1 MGQQHLQPD
10 NENQLVAL
18 GRTLQTLREEENAE
32 VLIETT
38 LDYLAKEFDY
48 RLIWIGLYDRLDHR
62 LVGKGGITPTG
73 DTTFLKQRF
82 NLYSGDLLEQ
92 VVIEQRPVGVPDL
105 QQELRAGEWRR
116 AAQEFGIQGT
126 IVFPLRYKD
135 RCFGVALL
143 GSDQWGV
150 SPRPAEKAQ
159 LSLVLGGLASALY
172 QIEADWQ
179 RTATK
184 RPDQHLF
191 QVLDELLELPA
202 LTLRLEA
209 VVRMTQE
216 FVAPTRTNLYWY
228 SPERRYFWHR
238 MGNRQSLARLA
249 ESRTTTAGLK
259 VAEANDFYQA
269 LAAGQMVAIGA
280 GRSLLKPES
289 TERILARMRTRS
301 LLAAPIQANGEL
313 LGFLAVED
321 SEPRIWEQGET
332 SYVRATAQLVALV
345 QGNEELEAT
354 LEQAQK
360 DTHFT
365 AEIAQ
370 AIARSHDTPTALKEC
385 ADLLCDRLDAERF
398 LVLQENALGEFTL
411 VFGTQPPNRRSLTT
425 PLAPLSAEDRQLF
438 KGSDAIALEDLDL
451 EWRLTPWRKVLI
463 QLSVRSALLI
473 SLGLSDLS
481 SQPLKIDNSNPGGQT
496 EGLLLL
502 LIGHSTPR
510 TWNHTQRDLISIAVQ
525 QMSLLFTVDQLQENA
540 RLSLLAHQ
548 TLQAGLSTLQEA
560 PLDLPLFDRTWVQ
573 YLATLLECPL
583 AVLLSWT
590 PENASATVVATAVAD
605 PRFALPPNLA
615 IPVASDT
622 LIQEVLATHG
632 FLCRPLASFDASTPK
647 WLSRPGIGQVL
658 GIALHTGVRPTTGIL
673 LFADHAERQWHQH
686 LLPPLETLTQQFTT
700 LRHYRHRL
708 SLQAQ
713 DSKNLQMLNW
723 YKHRCL
729 EVLHQSVVQSLRTL
743 LALEPGTSPPNMTEL
758 NQDITGDLGE
768 ISPTP
773 TPVGG
778 QPLRHLRRQ
787 YLLHQL
793 EQTLALLTPVLK
805 KEQWQLRANL
815 HSVPLSNLLKRSLR
829 CVEPLYHQRQLML
842 KVHNLGNQSIYGDP
856 LKLEC
861 ILFELL
867 ITACFHALPG
877 SWINLW
883 CDPTP
888 LESSPALL
896 ELLITECGLLE
907 DCIKALKTSP
917 LAPPTLNLKIC
928 RDILSTWGGELQF
941 YPLEGDRFS
950 SRLLLPLPK

>member
-1 MGQQHLQPD
+1 
-10 NENQLVAL
+10 
-18 GRTLQTLREEENAE
+18 
-32 VLIETT
+32 
-38 LDYLAKEFDY
+38 
-48 RLIWIGLYDRLDHR
+48 
-62 LVGKGGITPTG
+62 
-73 DTTFLKQRF
+73 
-82 NLYSGDLLEQ
+82 
-92 VVIEQRPVGVPDL
+92 
-105 QQELRAGEWRR
+105 
-116 AAQEFGIQGT
+116 
-126 IVFPLRYKD
+126 
-135 RCFGVALL
+135 
-143 GSDQWGV
+143 
-150 SPRPAEKAQ
+150 
-159 LSLVLGGLASALY
+159 
-172 QIEADWQ
+172 
-179 RTATK
+179 
-184 RPDQHLF
+184 
-191 QVLDELLELPA
+191 
-202 LTLRLEA
+202 
-209 VVRMTQE
+209 
-216 FVAPTRTNLYWY
+216 
-228 SPERRYFWHR
+228 
-238 MGNRQSLARLA
+238 
-249 ESRTTTAGLK
+249 
-259 VAEANDFYQA
+259 
-269 LAAGQMVAIGA
+269 
-280 GRSLLKPES
+280 
-289 TERILARMRTRS
+289 
-301 LLAAPIQANGEL
+301 
-313 LGFLAVED
+313 
-321 SEPRIWEQGET
+321 
-332 SYVRATAQLVALV
+332 
-345 QGNEELEAT
+345 
-354 LEQAQK
+354 
-360 DTHFT
+360 
-365 AEIAQ
+365 
-370 AIARSHDTPTALKEC
+370 
-385 ADLLCDRLDAERF
+385 
-398 LVLQENALGEFTL
+398 
-411 VFGTQPPNRRSLTT
+411 
-425 PLAPLSAEDRQLF
+425 
-438 KGSDAIALEDLDL
+438 
-451 EWRLTPWRKVLI
+451 
-463 QLSVRSALLI
+463 
-473 SLGLSDLS
+473 
-481 SQPLKIDNSNPGGQT
+481 
-496 EGLLLL
+496 
-502 LIGHSTPR
+502 
-510 TWNHTQRDLISIAVQ
+510 
-525 QMSLLFTVDQLQENA
+525 
-540 RLSLLAHQ
+540 
-548 TLQAGLSTLQEA
+548 
-560 PLDLPLFDRTWVQ
+560 
-573 YLATLLECPL
+573 
-583 AVLLSWT
+583 VLLSWT
-590 PENASATVVATAVAD
+590 PENASATVVATVVAD
-605 PRFALPPNLA
+605 PRFALPRDLA

-632 FLCRPLASFDASTPK
+632 FLCRPLASFDASTRK

-686 LLPPLETLTQQFTT
+686 LLPPLETLTQQFTA

-768 ISPTP
+768 MSPTP
-773 TPVGG
+773 IPVGG

-842 KVHNLGNQSIYGDP
+842 KVHNLGNQSIYGDL

-867 ITACFHALPG
+867 ITACFHAPPG

>member
-370 AIARSHDTPTALKEC
+370 AIARSLDTTTALKEC

-560 PLDLPLFDRTWVQ
+560 PLDLPLFDHTWVQ
-573 YLATLLECPL
+573 SLATLMECPL

-590 PENASATVVATAVAD
+590 PESTSASVAAVVAE
-605 PRFALPPNLA
+605 PRFSFPPDLA
-615 IPVASDT
+615 IPVASNS
-622 LIQEVLATHG
+622 LIQEVLATNG
-632 FLCRPLASFDASTPK
+632 FLCRPLTALDASTRK
-647 WLSRPGIGQVL
+647 WLSSPGIGQVL
-658 GIALHTGVRPTTGIL
+658 AIALHTGVKPTTGIL
-673 LFADHAERQWHQH
+673 LLADHEKRQWPWH
-686 LLPPLETLTQQFTT
+686 LLPPLETLTTQFTW
-700 LRHYRHRL
+700 LRRYRHRL
-708 SLQAQ
+708 SLHAQ
-713 DSKNLQMLNW
+713 DSGNLQILNW

-729 EVLHQSVVQSLRTL
+729 EALYHSVVQSVRTL
-743 LALEPGTSPPNMTEL
+743 LVEPGTSLPNTQDF
-758 NQDITGDLGE
+758 NQDTLGDFGG
-768 ISPTP
+768 INATP
-773 TPVGG
+773 TLDSG
-778 QPLRHLRRQ
+778 QPLRSISRQ
-787 YLLHQL
+787 PLLHQL
-793 EQTLALLTPVLK
+793 EQTLTLLTPVLK
-805 KEQWQLRANL
+805 KEQWQLQVNL
-815 HSVPLSNLLKRSLR
+815 RPVPLSHLLKRSLR
-829 CVEPLYHQRQLML
+829 CVEPLYHQRQIMR
-842 KVHNLGNQSIYGDP
+842 KVHNLGNQSIYCDP

-867 ITACFHALPG
+867 ITACFHAPPG

-883 CDPTP
+883 CNPTP
-888 LESSPALL
+888 PDSSPALL
-896 ELLITECGLLE
+896 ELLITESGLLE
-907 DCIKALKTSP
+907 DCLKTLAASP
-917 LAPPTLNLKIC
+917 LAPSTLNLKIC
-928 RDILSTWGGELQF
+928 RDILSAWGGDLQF
-941 YPLEGDRFS
+941 YPLKGDRFS